1 MQNEDFDK
9 ARAKTA
15 EAEQAARL
23 AHANAEEA
31 IKLLQASEQTS
42 KEIEDYRKQYELQQ
56 QKLSD
61 LSKTVSPNKPSA
73 KRFHHPS
80 QQPKLYAI

>member
-1 MQNEDFDK
+1 MQNDDFDK

-23 AHANAEEA
+23 AHSSAEEA

-42 KEIEDYRKQYELQQ
+42 KDIEEYRKKYELQQ
-56 QKLSD
+56 KKLYE
-61 LSKTVSPNKPSA
+61 LSHTVSPDSA
-73 KRFHHPS
+73 
-80 QQPKLYAI
+80 LANYCC